1 MITQR
6 STYQAENWTS
16 NTKKP
21 HLVIPQS
28 YFRYEPISLSY
39 DPNEFA
45 HFYNKK
51 SHQNFANFDRP
62 DKGRM
67 NEFFNSF
74 FEIGYSSTRS
84 CQQQRQKTKKIKEN
98 LWKKGRLRN
107 WKIRDPGILLA
118 LSLSKMHQKNVLV
131 HALFRDP
138 LRKPCRWF
146 LPKIACFEPLKIQKI
161 FIKISIINPKLYK
174 YYNLQQILKIRWKTN
189 LENPSKRATFAKN
202 SPNSAHR
209 LRISLNFISVKWSR
223 PPRT

>member
-21 HLVIPQS
+21 HLLISQS
-28 YFRYEPISLSY
+28 YFRYEPISPSY
-39 DPNEFA
+39 DPNGFV

-84 CQQQRQKTKKIKEN
+84 CQQQRQKTKKSKKICEKKFVSKIAKSKILEFCWLYLSAKCIK
-98 LWKKGRLRN
+98 
-107 WKIRDPGILLA
+107 
-118 LSLSKMHQKNVLV
+118 KNVLV

-146 LPKIACFEPLKIQKI
+146 LPKIACFEPLKI
-161 FIKISIINPKLYK
+161 
-174 YYNLQQILKIRWKTN
+174 KTN
-189 LENPSKRATFAKN
+189 IDKKENN
-202 SPNSAHR
+202 
-209 LRISLNFISVKWSR
+209 
-223 PPRT
+223 

>member
-16 NTKKP
+16 NTKKT

-62 DKGRM
+62 EKGRI
-67 NEFFNSF
+67 NEFFNFF

-84 CQQQRQKTKKIKEN
+84 CQQQRQKTKKAKNICE
-98 LWKKGRLRN
+98 KK
-107 WKIRDPGILLA
+107 IV
-118 LSLSKMHQKNVLV
+118 S
-131 HALFRDP
+131 
-138 LRKPCRWF
+138 
-146 LPKIACFEPLKIQKI
+146 KIAKSEKIASICCFLPLKIEEKLKKNRHCLAVRTEIRTGNVFILPRSWI
-161 FIKISIINPKLYK
+161 F
-174 YYNLQQILKIRWKTN
+174 
-189 LENPSKRATFAKN
+189 AVF
-202 SPNSAHR
+202 
-209 LRISLNFISVKWSR
+209 ISLQNASKKRLGSCPTPGSTTWALPVIFAQNSVFWTFKKLKKGD
-223 PPRT
+223 

>member
-1 MITQR
+1 
-6 STYQAENWTS
+6 
-16 NTKKP
+16 
-21 HLVIPQS
+21 
-28 YFRYEPISLSY
+28 
-39 DPNEFA
+39 
-45 HFYNKK
+45 
-51 SHQNFANFDRP
+51 
-62 DKGRM
+62 M

-174 YYNLQQILKIRWKTN
+174 YYNLQQILKIRWKTK

>member
-62 DKGRM
+62 EKGRI
-67 NEFFNSF
+67 NEVFNSF

-84 CQQQRQKTKKIKEN
+84 CQQQRQKTKKAKSICEKKSSQKSRN
-98 LWKKGRLRN
+98 PKKSHQFAAFYLWK
-107 WKIRDPGILLA
+107 
-118 LSLSKMHQKNVLV
+118 SKK
-131 HALFRDP
+131 
-138 LRKPCRWF
+138 
-146 LPKIACFEPLKIQKI
+146 
-161 FIKISIINPKLYK
+161 S
-174 YYNLQQILKIRWKTN
+174 
-189 LENPSKRATFAKN
+189 
-202 SPNSAHR
+202 
-209 LRISLNFISVKWSR
+209 
-223 PPRT
+223 

>member
-1 MITQR
+1 MNFWILFSRLARTR
-6 STYQAENWTS
+6 RDLANNSD
-16 NTKKP
+16 KKP
-21 HLVIPQS
+21 KI
-28 YFRYEPISLSY
+28 RRK
-39 DPNEFA
+39 FA
-45 HFYNKK
+45 
-51 SHQNFANFDRP
+51 
-62 DKGRM
+62 
-67 NEFFNSF
+67 
-74 FEIGYSSTRS
+74 
-84 CQQQRQKTKKIKEN
+84 KKIHLKN
-98 LWKKGRLRN
+98 R
-107 WKIRDPGILLA
+107 KIRDPGILLA

>member
-1 MITQR
+1 
-6 STYQAENWTS
+6 
-16 NTKKP
+16 
-21 HLVIPQS
+21 
-28 YFRYEPISLSY
+28 
-39 DPNEFA
+39 
-45 HFYNKK
+45 
-51 SHQNFANFDRP
+51 
-62 DKGRM
+62 M

-174 YYNLQQILKIRWKTN
+174 YYNLQQILKIRWKTK

-223 PPRT
+223 PPRSGSRNRAWTLSKKIASNCCFLPLKIEEKLKRSLHCLAVPTEIRTGNFFILP